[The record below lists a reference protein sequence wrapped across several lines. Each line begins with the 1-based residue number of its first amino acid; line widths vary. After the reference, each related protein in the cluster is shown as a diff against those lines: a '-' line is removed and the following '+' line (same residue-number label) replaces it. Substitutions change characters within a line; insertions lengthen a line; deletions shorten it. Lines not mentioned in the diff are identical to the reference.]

1 MATSSIA
8 ELPKTDA
15 YRAALTAEEKKK
27 TKKDQEITKGM
38 ASNMLPPSLNERDQR
53 KLNSKLLSK
62 LKVIDAQEKQYLKL
76 KNKDTEF
83 AKNLKKRMDTNLT
96 DVAGIREQG
105 GFISDEVLA
114 KREELFKR
122 KERGDP
128 RFDLLDFVR
137 GRKSLGPLE
146 GTEERDKRLASEAQD
161 DRTTFP
167 VVPKDSEAAIA
178 LKDAQQFMDP
188 IILGKTKT
196 DTDATT
202 KEVDT
207 NIAAGPKTVKV
218 PEAVKVPEVKPE
230 ETISSG
236 LDPDR
241 DINEQIQ
248 TQLPP
253 GAAIDQNTSSIDT
266 GGQSPLE
273 VYTDLIK
280 GIKAKPTV
288 IEQASL
294 NQGKPS
300 PFAEYRDFLDKQGLD
315 RKKQNRFLDQM
326 PLFNAALTALASN
339 DPNVIRTIAAAGKS
353 YLDTAM
359 NIGERKRQLNNE
371 NAKTRFLL
379 GQAESE
385 FQRGERDFA
394 FRLKK
399 EANAAALANRQV
411 EFQIAGQTATL
422 LASLEQ
428 TKATKELKQTQME
441 NTAEARR
448 QTSEIQ
454 KQGNQIR
461 KDALDERIRGR
472 QVGEALARSVARLK
486 AVDDR
491 DVAINAELG
500 SQAGILRVQQKI
512 VELTETEKSK
522 RGYIAN
528 FLKGVDDNKIT
539 VEAIEAVKKE
549 IEGEYNLKRSKL

>member
-1 MATSSIA
+1 M
-8 ELPKTDA
+8 
-15 YRAALTAEEKKK
+15 
-27 TKKDQEITKGM
+27 
-38 ASNMLPPSLNERDQR
+38 
-53 KLNSKLLSK
+53 
-62 LKVIDAQEKQYLKL
+62 
-76 KNKDTEF
+76 
-83 AKNLKKRMDTNLT
+83 
-96 DVAGIREQG
+96 
-105 GFISDEVLA
+105 
-114 KREELFKR
+114 
-122 KERGDP
+122 
-128 RFDLLDFVR
+128 
-137 GRKSLGPLE
+137 
-146 GTEERDKRLASEAQD
+146 
-161 DRTTFP
+161 
-167 VVPKDSEAAIA
+167 
-178 LKDAQQFMDP
+178 
-188 IILGKTKT
+188 
-196 DTDATT
+196 
-202 KEVDT
+202 
-207 NIAAGPKTVKV
+207 
-218 PEAVKVPEVKPE
+218 
-230 ETISSG
+230 
-236 LDPDR
+236 
-241 DINEQIQ
+241 
-248 TQLPP
+248 
-253 GAAIDQNTSSIDT
+253 
-266 GGQSPLE
+266 
-273 VYTDLIK
+273 YTDLIK